1 MIVEEG
7 DVVANRPTDTADC
20 HLISI
25 RSPSI
30 AGRVAPGQ
38 FVMVRLLGEDF
49 PYLGRPFSVADV
61 DPADPETYQLAYT
74 AVGKGTRLM
83 AAAAPGAKVRSVGPL
98 GNRFAIEPAPEH
110 VFIAGGIGV
119 APFPFLAREIARVDP
134 GARRT
139 LLLGAADRTGLH
151 LAAHLE
157 AMGVKVL
164 AATDNGSSGFHGTVV
179 QLLENLDISPESRLY
194 ACGPNPMFAA
204 LKKLLAPGGHSCQAA
219 LEEHMAC
226 GFGACNACVIPVMDP
241 GDTRWHY
248 ELICLKGP
256 VFDLRRILWDP
267 AELDRIEAEATAS
280 P

>member
-7 DVVANRPTDTADC
+7 EVVANRPTDTADC
-20 HLISI
+20 HVISI
-25 RSPSI
+25 RSPKI
-30 AGRVAPGQ
+30 AGRLAPGR
-38 FVMVRLLGEDF
+38 FVMVRLVGKDF

-61 DPADPETYQLAYT
+61 DPADPEVFLLAYT
-74 AVGKGTRLM
+74 AVGKGTRRL
-83 AAAAPGAKVRSVGPL
+83 AAAKPGARVSSVGPL
-98 GNRFAIEPAPEH
+98 GNRFEIEPAPEH

-151 LAAHLE
+151 LAGYLE
-157 AMGVKVL
+157 AMGVKVM
-164 AATDNGSSGFHGTVV
+164 AATDDGSSGFHGTVV
-179 QLLENLDISPESRLY
+179 QLFENLDVSPESRLY

-204 LKKLLAPGGHSCQAA
+204 LAKLLDPLGPSCQAA

-226 GFGACNACVIPVMDP
+226 GFGACNACVIPVMDA

-256 VFDLRRILWDP
+256 VFDLGRILWDP
-267 AELDRIEAEATAS
+267 AERERIEAEATVS